1 MRFAHNSK
9 LKTQKAKL
17 YMDDTLLFIP
27 PCCVDNKLPKAVN
40 QAPHRQLTFYTHGDV
55 TAEKFYK
62 AVSHLVIDSHVMVLT
77 MPSPKQE
84 TFMFLEQCFERGWI
98 THLVLSTYRSCDSLI
113 AKHLGDYADRIIYA
127 QSDDVS
133 DLSSHIVLYNKDR
146 ALTLSGPMY
155 DRPQTN
161 VRLAAYT
168 LVFHPS
174 HLLNSSADWGN
185 SLRNILFPDVLRQRK
200 KIFAG
205 GVKLIKDKEIDR
217 FIHLEFPPLRE

>member
-1 MRFAHNSK
+1 
-9 LKTQKAKL
+9 
-17 YMDDTLLFIP
+17 MDDTLLFIP

-55 TAEKFYK
+55 TVEKFYK

-77 MPSPKQE
+77 MPLPKQE
-84 TFMFLEQCFERGWI
+84 TFMFLEQCFERGWT

-133 DLSSHIVLYNKDR
+133 DLSSHMVLYNKDR
-146 ALTLSGPMY
+146 ALTLSGPMF
-155 DRPQTN
+155 DRPQID

-174 HLLNSSADWGN
+174 HLLNSTADWGN

-200 KIFAG
+200 KMFAG

-217 FIHLEFPPLRE
+217 FIHLEFPPFKEE

>member
-1 MRFAHNSK
+1 
-9 LKTQKAKL
+9 
-17 YMDDTLLFIP
+17 MDDTLLFIP

-55 TAEKFYK
+55 TVEKFYK

-113 AKHLGDYADRIIYA
+113 AKHLGDYADRIIFA

-133 DLSSHIVLYNKDR
+133 DLSSHMVLYNKDR

-155 DRPQTN
+155 DSPQIDM
-161 VRLAAYT
+161 RLVAYT
-168 LVFHPS
+168 IVFHPS
-174 HLLNSSADWGN
+174 HLLNSTADWGN

-205 GVKLIKDKEIDR
+205 GVKRITDREIDR
-217 FIHLEFPPLRE
+217 FIHLEFPPLQE

>member
-1 MRFAHNSK
+1 
-9 LKTQKAKL
+9 
-17 YMDDTLLFIP
+17 MDDTLLFIP
-27 PCCVDNKLPKAVN
+27 PCCVDKKLPKAVN

-62 AVSHLVIDSHVMVLT
+62 AVSYLMIGSHVMVLT

-84 TFMFLEQCFERGWI
+84 TFVFLQQCFEREWI

-113 AKHLGDYADRIIYA
+113 AKHLGDYTERIIYA

-133 DLSSHIVLYNKDR
+133 DLSSHMVLYNKDR
-146 ALTLSGPMY
+146 ALTLNGPML
-155 DRPQTN
+155 DRPQTEKAL
-161 VRLAAYT
+161 VSYT

-174 HLLNSSADWGN
+174 HLLNSTSDWGN

-205 GVKLIKDKEIDR
+205 GIKRIKDREIDR
-217 FIHLEFPPLRE
+217 FLHLEFPPLREC

>member
-1 MRFAHNSK
+1 
-9 LKTQKAKL
+9 
-17 YMDDTLLFIP
+17 MDDTLLFIP
-27 PCCVDNKLPKAVN
+27 PCCVAKKLPKAVN
-40 QAPHRQLTFYTHGDV
+40 QAPHRQLTFYTYGDV

-77 MPSPKQE
+77 MPSPNQE
-84 TFMFLEQCFERGWI
+84 TFIFLEQCFERGWI
-98 THLVLSTYRSCDSLI
+98 THLVLSTYRLCDSLI
-113 AKHLGDYADRIIYA
+113 AKYLDDYADRIIYA

-133 DLSSHIVLYNKDR
+133 DLSSHMVLYNKDR
-146 ALTLSGPMY
+146 ALTLSGPMF
-155 DRPQTN
+155 DRPQMD

-168 LVFHPS
+168 IVFYPS
-174 HLLNSSADWGN
+174 HLLNSTADWGN

-205 GVKLIKDKEIDR
+205 GIKRIKDRELDR

>member
-1 MRFAHNSK
+1 
-9 LKTQKAKL
+9 
-17 YMDDTLLFIP
+17 MDDTLLFIP

-55 TAEKFYK
+55 TVEKFYK

-77 MPSPKQE
+77 MPLPKQE
-84 TFMFLEQCFERGWI
+84 TFMFLEQCLERGWI

-133 DLSSHIVLYNKDR
+133 DLSSHMVLYNKDR
-146 ALTLSGPMY
+146 ALTLSGPMF
-155 DRPQTN
+155 DRPQID

-168 LVFHPS
+168 IVFHPS
-174 HLLNSSADWGN
+174 HLLNSTADWGN

-200 KIFAG
+200 KMFAG

-217 FIHLEFPPLRE
+217 FIHLEFPPFKEE

>member
-1 MRFAHNSK
+1 
-9 LKTQKAKL
+9 
-17 YMDDTLLFIP
+17 MDDTLLFIP

-62 AVSHLVIDSHVMVLT
+62 AVSHLVIDPHVMVLT

-98 THLVLSTYRSCDSLI
+98 THLVLSTLYSCDSLLH
-113 AKHLGDYADRIIYA
+113 KHLGEYADRIIYA
-127 QSDDVS
+127 QGDNVS
-133 DLSSHIVLYNKDR
+133 FYSSHMVLYNKDR
-146 ALTLSGPMY
+146 ALTLNGPMF
-155 DRPQTN
+155 DRPQTD
-161 VRLAAYT
+161 AALVSYN

-174 HLLNSSADWGN
+174 HLLSSTSDWGN
-185 SLRNILFPDVLRQRK
+185 PLRNILFPDVLRQRK

-205 GVKLIKDKEIDR
+205 GVKLIKDKTIDR
-217 FIHLEFPPLRE
+217 FIHLEFPPFKEE

>member
-1 MRFAHNSK
+1 
-9 LKTQKAKL
+9 
-17 YMDDTLLFIP
+17 MDDTFLFIP

-40 QAPHRQLTFYTHGDV
+40 QAPRRQLTFYTHGDV
-55 TAEKFYK
+55 TVEKFYK

-77 MPSPKQE
+77 MPLPKQE
-84 TFMFLEQCFERGWI
+84 TFMFLEQCFERGWT

-133 DLSSHIVLYNKDR
+133 DLSSHMVLYNKDR
-146 ALTLSGPMY
+146 ALTLSGPMF
-155 DRPQTN
+155 DRPQID

-168 LVFHPS
+168 IVFHPS
-174 HLLNSSADWGN
+174 HLLNSTADWGN

-200 KIFAG
+200 KMFAG

-217 FIHLEFPPLRE
+217 FIHLEFPPFKEE

>member
-1 MRFAHNSK
+1 
-9 LKTQKAKL
+9 
-17 YMDDTLLFIP
+17 MDDTLLFIP

-55 TAEKFYK
+55 TVEKFYK

-77 MPSPKQE
+77 MPLPKQE
-84 TFMFLEQCFERGWI
+84 TFMFLEQCFERGWT

-127 QSDDVS
+127 QSGDVS
-133 DLSSHIVLYNKDR
+133 DLSSHMVLYNKDR
-146 ALTLSGPMY
+146 ALTLSGPMF
-155 DRPQTN
+155 DRPQID

-168 LVFHPS
+168 IVFHPS
-174 HLLNSSADWGN
+174 HLLNSTADWGN

-200 KIFAG
+200 KMFAG

-217 FIHLEFPPLRE
+217 FIHLEFPPFKEE

>member
-1 MRFAHNSK
+1 
-9 LKTQKAKL
+9 
-17 YMDDTLLFIP
+17 MDDTLLFIP

-55 TAEKFYK
+55 TVEKFYK

-77 MPSPKQE
+77 MPLPKQE

-113 AKHLGDYADRIIYA
+113 AKHLGDYADRIIFA

-133 DLSSHIVLYNKDR
+133 DLSSHMVLYNRDR

-155 DRPQTN
+155 DRPQIDM
-161 VRLAAYT
+161 RLVAYT
-168 LVFHPS
+168 IVFHPS
-174 HLLNSSADWGN
+174 HLLNSTADWGN
-185 SLRNILFPDVLRQRK
+185 PLRNILFPDVLRQRK

-205 GVKLIKDKEIDR
+205 GVKRITDREIDR
-217 FIHLEFPPLRE
+217 FIHLEFPPLQE

>member
-1 MRFAHNSK
+1 
-9 LKTQKAKL
+9 
-17 YMDDTLLFIP
+17 MDDTLLFIP
-27 PCCVDNKLPKAVN
+27 PCCVDKKLPKAVN

-62 AVSHLVIDSHVMVLT
+62 AVSYLMIGSHVMVLT

-84 TFMFLEQCFERGWI
+84 TFVFLQQCFDREWI

-113 AKHLGDYADRIIYA
+113 AKHLGDYTERIIYA

-133 DLSSHIVLYNKDR
+133 DLSSHMVLYNKDR
-146 ALTLSGPMY
+146 ALTLNGPML
-155 DRPQTN
+155 DRPQTEKAL
-161 VRLAAYT
+161 VSYT

-174 HLLNSSADWGN
+174 HLLNSTSDWGN

-205 GVKLIKDKEIDR
+205 GIKRIKDREIDR
-217 FIHLEFPPLRE
+217 FLHLEFPPLREC

>member
-1 MRFAHNSK
+1 
-9 LKTQKAKL
+9 
-17 YMDDTLLFIP
+17 MDDTLLFIP

-55 TAEKFYK
+55 TVEKFYK

-77 MPSPKQE
+77 MPLPKQE

-113 AKHLGDYADRIIYA
+113 TKHLGDYADHIIFA

-133 DLSSHIVLYNKDR
+133 DLSSHMVLYNKDR

-155 DRPQTN
+155 DCSQIDM
-161 VRLAAYT
+161 RLVAYT
-168 LVFHPS
+168 IVFHPS
-174 HLLNSSADWGN
+174 HLLNSTADWGN
-185 SLRNILFPDVLRQRK
+185 PLRNILFPDVLRQRK
-200 KIFAG
+200 KMFAG
-205 GVKLIKDKEIDR
+205 GVKRITDREIDR
-217 FIHLEFPPLRE
+217 FIHLEFPPLQE